1 MFLNPTIKA
10 FLCFIC
16 FEAINPKHDNSNFV
30 MALKA
35 NSWQK
40 RLDRAFLD
48 VDVKSGQAR
57 FRSFQ
62 RALQD
67 PNLAKDVKR
76 GVQAISDKGFGKG
89 HPVLIDALW
98 PEGTIARS
106 DIEGI
111 QALTKSL
118 PERIEEIQSS
128 SLSVSSLQ
136 SVFSKLEAPDP
147 VAVFSAASTRFFS
160 DPNKVLKLSQNALR
174 SNPSGIETLDYTLAR
189 KSTVEVNNDGNT
201 TSVTFEIRNYPE
213 FKRVSTPLSLGN
225 DYTLENMGTALLEL
239 SSFLV
244 LGNNADNE
252 LSEMTSPF
260 VMEESEMWIPL
271 PRNFQSCPLEKEGSL
286 AIEITPARTAA
297 VLSFKGICTDP
308 EIKRQTKILLDA
320 VNENPTISM
329 SSSTVQVMQYNAPG
343 TLPWRRKNEIAILV
357 ENVDV
362 IDSTDELPVED
373 LINTTA
379 VEVEVRTLETSDEGV
394 VEELGNIEK
403 VENDVIMSSGTN
415 ETILENAVENGSTA
429 DETTEK

>member
-1 MFLNPTIKA
+1 MFLNPTTNA
-10 FLCFIC
+10 FLCLIY

-89 HPVLIDALW
+89 HPELIDALW

-128 SLSVSSLQ
+128 PLSVSSLQ

-147 VAVFSAASTRFFS
+147 AAVFSAASTRFFS

-244 LGNNADNE
+244 LGNNVGKE

-271 PRNFQSCPLEKEGSL
+271 PRNFQSCPLETKDPL
-286 AIEITPARTAA
+286 AIKTTPARTAA
-297 VLSFKGICTDP
+297 VLSFKGICTNP

-320 VNENPTISM
+320 VNEDLTISM

-362 IDSTDELPVED
+362 VDSTDESPVED
-373 LINTTA
+373 SVNTTA
-379 VEVEVRTLETSDEGV
+379 VGVEVRTLETSDEGV
-394 VEELGNIEK
+394 VEEFENIEK
-403 VENDVIMSSGTN
+403 LENDVIMSSGTN
-415 ETILENAVENGSTA
+415 ETHSETAVENGSTA
-429 DETTEK
+429 DETSEK